1 MIKLSER
8 LMECPCGQCGTR
20 GMAIVV
26 EIEEADLSLF
36 IFTRDMSPIEV
47 LRAFLIMTGNQAEI
61 E

>member
-8 LMECPCGQCGTR
+8 LTDCPCGECGNR

-26 EIEEADLSLF
+26 EIDEANTDLF
-36 IFTRDMSPIEV
+36 IFTKDMSPIEV
-47 LRAFLIMTGNQAEI
+47 LQAFLIMTGNQAEI